1 MQPKHVVVLFLSSL
15 YLILL
20 IGSGVWIM
28 LSSTE
33 SFFET
38 SSSSPVVATP
48 CYDPGTYTG
57 TDSYTAGR
65 MFEYV
70 PLYKEDK
77 GDDDDCF
84 LYLSPADK
92 KGCPTFEGATGT
104 LKGSDVIHAG
114 VRPMHANGGKDE
126 SICTYKRTTTNG
138 SPNPVPPN
146 GPITPISPDVSITP
160 SPASPSPQGG
170 TPGGT
175 PGEEDD
181 NDDWNNQ

>member
-28 LSSTE
+28 MSSTE

-48 CYDPGTYTG
+48 CYDPGTYNG
-57 TDSYTAGR
+57 NDSYTAGR

-70 PLYKEDK
+70 PLYIKDK
-77 GDDDDCF
+77 GADCF
-84 LYLSPADK
+84 LYLSPSEK
-92 KGCPTFEGATGT
+92 EEGCPDFEGATGT

-114 VRPMHANGGKDE
+114 VRPMHANGGKGE
-126 SICTYKRTTTNG
+126 SICTYKRTTTPP
-138 SPNPVPPN
+138 PNSPN
-146 GPITPISPDVSITP
+146 GPIAPTPGITPISPDVSITP
-160 SPASPSPQGG
+160 SPAVPDD
-170 TPGGT
+170 
-175 PGEEDD
+175 EEF
-181 NDDWNNQ
+181 